1 MKEYEKFCAPLL
13 HLAGISVT
21 LLVTNKDTDAI
32 NMTTKIPKNA
42 DAVVI
47 AGGDGTVSEVKIY
60 ELSKNNNLIKHQPY
74 DSISYFLKCQC
85 ISC

>member
-42 DAVVI
+42 DAVVV

-60 ELSKNNNLIKHQPY
+60 ELSKNDLSENQVLHHKLSSVFFLILDY
-74 DSISYFLKCQC
+74 
-85 ISC
+85 